1 MISPHMKTHHEI
13 TRRARFC
20 RGMSLSKP
28 QRNDLL
34 KRVQD
39 DIDVQRVI
47 REAGHGGSC
56 HIPPK
61 FQTGSHQIS
70 HQVYHFLILKLR
82 LKRGKEPEFFFC
94 LNW

>member
-47 REAGHGGSC
+47 RKAGHGGSC

-61 FQTGSHQIS
+61 FKQDPTNIPPGVSFSHIKTPFKKRERTW
-70 HQVYHFLILKLR
+70 VFFL
-82 LKRGKEPEFFFC
+82 F
-94 LNW
+94 NW